1 MKKTATILFSLLT
14 AFLLQA
20 TVRTVSNN
28 PSTLAQYNTI
38 QAAINASASGDT
50 IYVHGSPL
58 DYAGFTMTDIRLTII
73 GPGWGPDK
81 NFPFTARVGAV
92 TITGALSSNSEFHG
106 LTFIAAFN
114 AYTGTHPDG
123 LKFYRN
129 EIQNYIYLQGSTPNL
144 YKDYVFQGN
153 FFNTGTINGT
163 NGSTFTNILVQN
175 NIFLGSNYGTANVY
189 SLTVCSNV
197 LFDPT
202 LWYTAAVSPTV
213 CFSNDCR
220 NLLLTNN
227 IFVERNAAANTS
239 FCTFNNNITFNAGV
253 NNPWAVNNN
262 SNAGGNVENQ
272 DPQMADQV
280 SVNNGTANP
289 LLNFTIA
296 AGPANNSSSDT
307 PTPKDMGLLYDAT
320 GSLNWTNSRTSRI
333 PYIYSMNISNPTISA
348 GGTLNVQVEG
358 RKSN

>member
-1 MKKTATILFSLLT
+1 MKKTVTILFSLLT
-14 AFLLQA
+14 AFLLHA

-73 GPGWGPDK
+73 GPGWSPDK

-129 EIQNYIYLQGSTPNL
+129 EIQNYIYLHGSTPNL

-153 FFNTGTINGT
+153 YFNTAYIYATGGTTYQSFLFQNNVFYNNGGWSFNALT
-163 NGSTFTNILVQN
+163 LTIGVLIDHNLFYGPSSGSTDVFTGTCNGLTISN
-175 NIFLGSNYGTANVY
+175 NV
-189 SLTVCSNV
+189 
-197 LFDPT
+197 
-202 LWYTAAVSPTV
+202 
-213 CFSNDCR
+213 
-220 NLLLTNN
+220 
-227 IFVERNAAANTS
+227 FVRRNAANS
-239 FCTFNNNITFNAGV
+239 CNSSVFNNNITYLTSND
-253 NNPWAVNNN
+253 NPWAANGNT
-262 SNAGGNVENQ
+262 NAGGNVAGQN
-272 DPQMADQV
+272 PQMADQTA
-280 SVNNGTANP
+280 VNAGTNNS
-289 LLNFTIA
+289 LLDFTIA

-307 PTPKDMGLLYDAT
+307 PTPKDMGLLYDPT
-320 GSLNWTNSRTSRI
+320 GSLNWTNSRNSRL
-333 PYIYSMNISNPTISA
+333 PRMYSMSITNPTIPV